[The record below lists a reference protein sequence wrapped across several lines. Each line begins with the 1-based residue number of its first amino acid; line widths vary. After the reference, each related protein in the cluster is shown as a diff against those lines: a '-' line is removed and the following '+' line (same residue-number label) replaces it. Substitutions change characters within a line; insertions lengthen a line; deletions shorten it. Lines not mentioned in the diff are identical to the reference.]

1 MDQVKVFKG
10 CLPQISFG
18 PFFNTLYHMWLMD
31 TSITF
36 QAIIFTRRSQS
47 VETWCSYIAC
57 RRGFLRARN
66 ILYLNSYIL
75 CYFFN
80 AIVTNRHHNSF
91 FGGSN
96 FFIRISCCASL
107 LKSSLPTQVL
117 GKMWPVAGNGPSN
130 FAFSIVF
137 RRYQLSLTVFQ
148 KFDTKISY
156 WNQVKCVLIIPIHF
170 FRLTAFVLQLCFL
183 RS

>member
-18 PFFNTLYHMWLMD
+18 PFFNTLYHMWLTD

-57 RRGFLRARN
+57 RRGFSRARN

-130 FAFSIVF
+130 FAFSIAF
-137 RRYQLSLTVFQ
+137 RRYRLSLTVFQ
-148 KFDTKISY
+148 K
-156 WNQVKCVLIIPIHF
+156 LIQKYLTET
-170 FRLTAFVLQLCFL
+170 RLHAFWLFPFILFG
-183 RS
+183 